1 MALNAK
7 YAMSDIAGLLNY
19 GTFWSDSKKKVLITY
34 FGILFLCLFLMI
46 LSVVMISVEYSQ
58 SPDSPLG
65 FIASIIMFVV
75 IFSLLP
81 IILTILVV
89 KNEKMRK
96 NVYLWMDD
104 AVLVNAFAKSVGEKK
119 QLGIFPSV
127 KLQVNFTINGIFYS
141 KESCSN
147 HYKTKQFEEGYYYI
161 WSKYADREIRILYS
175 QKYDQVMILKD

>member
-1 MALNAK
+1 MELNAK
-7 YAMSDIAGLLNY
+7 IDMSNIAGLLNY
-19 GTFWSDSKKKVLITY
+19 GTFWSDSKRKIFITY

-46 LSVVMISVEYSQ
+46 LSIVMLSVEYSQ
-58 SPDSPLG
+58 AHDSLLEL
-65 FIASIIMFVV
+65 IASISMFVI

-96 NVYLWMDD
+96 NVSLWMED
-104 AVLVNAFAKSVGEKK
+104 AVLVNAFAKSVGVKK

-127 KLQVNFTINGIFYS
+127 KLQVKFTIDGIFYS

-161 WSKYADREIRILYS
+161 WSKYADREISILYS
-175 QKYDQVMILKD
+175 KKYDQVMILKH